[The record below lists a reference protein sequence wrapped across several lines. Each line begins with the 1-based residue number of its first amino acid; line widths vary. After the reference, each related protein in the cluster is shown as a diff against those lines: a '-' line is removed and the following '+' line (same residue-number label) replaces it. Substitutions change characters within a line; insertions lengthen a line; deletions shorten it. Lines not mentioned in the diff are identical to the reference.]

1 MPDAFGILAPSYVL
15 GEEERKVDALAGYK
29 AVLEAYKM
37 PDRQDLW
44 GWDCYRKTNRSRT
57 ELAHESVSATLSRSG
72 VAASDIDALIVCC
85 GDGLNYHAQNRFVS
99 ELSERL
105 DLRCDF
111 VTWVGGAG
119 CASPFSAVK
128 IARALVLGDSYRNIL
143 VITVDKVDNDAARFQ
158 RYGVFSDGACSF
170 VVRGSGAV
178 DFAVVGAEVSTSLS
192 SLRNGGQDLAQKCQ
206 LIQAVF
212 KRLAGAATFPFAGS
226 AFFGSN
232 VFLPIQQLE
241 LSVMP
246 VKGLVLTGVT
256 PRATGIVPA
265 AIRSSIWSTSM
276 RARMPVHRRPQSWRR
291 VPTGISA
298 RCCSNA
304 AARAASAL
312 GRESCGRCGLQHQR
326 HVGDRAALEHV
337 NDFVRLER
345 NTKRLL
351 DVREHHDEAERI
363 DELQYF
369 GLAGRCR
376 CVDGYQRQ
384 CVDDDAFEGFD
395 VGGRRVHRRRVA

>member
-1 MPDAFGILAPSYVL
+1 MSHAFGILAPSYVL
-15 GEEERKVDALAGYK
+15 GEEELKVDSLASRK
-29 AVLEAYKM
+29 AVLERYKM
-37 PDRQDLW
+37 PDRHELW

-57 ELAHESVSATLSRSG
+57 ELAHESVNATLARGG
-72 VAASDIDALIVCC
+72 VATSDIDALIICC

-111 VTWVGGAG
+111 VTWIGGAG

-128 IARALVLGDSYRNIL
+128 IARSLVLGDAYRNVL

-170 VVRGSGAV
+170 IVRGAGAV

-206 LIQAVF
+206 LIQSVF
-212 KRLAGAATFPFAGS
+212 KRLEGAATFPFAGS

-246 VKGLVLTGVT
+246 VKGLVAYRRNTARYGHCSGGDPFINLVDFYADADACSPTTSVLASSAYGHFGAILLERCGVV
-256 PRATGIVPA
+256 G
-265 AIRSSIWSTSM
+265 
-276 RARMPVHRRPQSWRR
+276 
-291 VPTGISA
+291 GISPGA
-298 RCCSNA
+298 
-304 AARAASAL
+304 
-312 GRESCGRCGLQHQR
+312 
-326 HVGDRAALEHV
+326 
-337 NDFVRLER
+337 
-345 NTKRLL
+345 
-351 DVREHHDEAERI
+351 
-363 DELQYF
+363 
-369 GLAGRCR
+369 
-376 CVDGYQRQ
+376 
-384 CVDDDAFEGFD
+384 
-395 VGGRRVHRRRVA
+395 